1 MDAYSKKAENPDPCF
16 DFCIVEVKDIHV
28 VEQLYLN
35 CWKQRPSGHYH
46 LFDIITMGEAHCDS
60 PQY

>member
-35 CWKQRPSGHYH
+35 C
-46 LFDIITMGEAHCDS
+46 
-60 PQY
+60 